1 MKPPHLVDCAKTVML
16 MDDAG
21 KCERLAQRSSTREMH
36 VDEREQQRGSFPLQA
51 RELRVDNKRV
61 EAQGYCS
68 FPVVCSRKA
77 RTFTQM
83 EAFPLPP
90 LVPPLRYCLVEEGLY
105 RGAYPS
111 MINLRFLTRL
121 GLRSMVSLLPEPP
134 APHLIAWCEEHGIR
148 NHFECVKPFSKD
160 EVTLTHERAASLLQ
174 LLVLP
179 ERQPVYVH
187 CLDGVGVTGLLIMCL
202 RKVLHW
208 APPSIF
214 AEFSRFAR
222 DAADTPLPPPPH
234 VLAFLHAWKPELEF
248 LPQYLPAHPPLW
260 LELALQVSAFECR
273 GVPWSAVKLSAVECR
288 RVRLSRS
295 PRCLE
300 RSSQPPEADASSAVG
315 LATKPLEWAA
325 APTGVGFVDGHDVV
339 AAASGEAVPLGPLVR
354 PSSIGIALTMAL
366 DALALEGVPMRP
378 RRVPRA

>member
-1 MKPPHLVDCAKTVML
+1 M
-16 MDDAG
+16 
-21 KCERLAQRSSTREMH
+21 S
-36 VDEREQQRGSFPLQA
+36 VDEREQQGGSFFPTGKGVA
-51 RELRVDNKRV
+51 RRQQESRDL
-61 EAQGYCS
+61 GS
-68 FPVVCSRKA
+68 FPVVCSRET
-77 RTFTQM
+77 RTLSHM
-83 EAFPLPP
+83 AAFPLPP

-234 VLAFLHAWKPELEF
+234 VLAFQHAWKPELEF

-260 LELALQVSAFECR
+260 LELALQVSAVECR
-273 GVPWSAVKLSAVECR
+273 RVPLDAVKLSAVECR
-288 RVRLSRS
+288 RVPLSRS

>member
-1 MKPPHLVDCAKTVML
+1 M
-16 MDDAG
+16 
-21 KCERLAQRSSTREMH
+21 S
-36 VDEREQQRGSFPLQA
+36 VDEREEQRGSFFPTGNGAARRQQESRDPGTLAHFPLFVHA
-51 RELRVDNKRV
+51 L
-61 EAQGYCS
+61 
-68 FPVVCSRKA
+68 A
-77 RTFTQM
+77 RTFSQM
-83 EAFPLPP
+83 AAFPLPP

-260 LELALQVSAFECR
+260 LELALQVSAVECR
-273 GVPWSAVKLSAVECR
+273 RVPLDAVKLSAVECR
-288 RVRLSRS
+288 RVPLSRS

-300 RSSQPPEADASSAVG
+300 RSSQPPEADAASAVG

>member
-1 MKPPHLVDCAKTVML
+1 MAV
-16 MDDAG
+16 
-21 KCERLAQRSSTREMH
+21 S
-36 VDEREQQRGSFPLQA
+36 
-51 RELRVDNKRV
+51 
-61 EAQGYCS
+61 
-68 FPVVCSRKA
+68 
-77 RTFTQM
+77 
-83 EAFPLPP
+83 PLPP

-273 GVPWSAVKLSAVECR
+273 GLPWSAVKLSAVECR

-300 RSSQPPEADASSAVG
+300 RSSQPPEADAASAVG

>member
-1 MKPPHLVDCAKTVML
+1 ML

-36 VDEREQQRGSFPLQA
+36 VDEREQQRGSFPPQA

-61 EAQGYCS
+61 ETQGPS
-68 FPVVCSRKA
+68 NQAHLLFPGCV
-77 RTFTQM
+77 FTRNAHNFTLM
-83 EAFPLPP
+83 ASSPLPP

-260 LELALQVSAFECR
+260 LELALQVSAVECR
-273 GVPWSAVKLSAVECR
+273 RVPLDAVKLSAVECR
-288 RVRLSRS
+288 RVPLSRS

-300 RSSQPPEADASSAVG
+300 RSSQPPEADAASAVG
-315 LATKPLEWAA
+315 LATGTKPLEWAA

>member
-1 MKPPHLVDCAKTVML
+1 MRRETRRRGRGGVKGCCEHTIFSPLSRAPGSLETLSLDCHTTVFTRT
-16 MDDAG
+16 
-21 KCERLAQRSSTREMH
+21 RLKFFRRNMAVS
-36 VDEREQQRGSFPLQA
+36 
-51 RELRVDNKRV
+51 
-61 EAQGYCS
+61 
-68 FPVVCSRKA
+68 
-77 RTFTQM
+77 
-83 EAFPLPP
+83 PLPP

-111 MINLRFLTRL
+111 LINLRFLTRL

-134 APHLIAWCEEHGIR
+134 APHLTAWCEEHGIR

-260 LELALQVSAFECR
+260 LELALQVSAVECR
-273 GVPWSAVKLSAVECR
+273 RVPSSAVECR
-288 RVRLSRS
+288 RVPL
-295 PRCLE
+295 
-300 RSSQPPEADASSAVG
+300 SAV
-315 LATKPLEWAA
+315 EC
-325 APTGVGFVDGHDVV
+325 
-339 AAASGEAVPLGPLVR
+339 R
-354 PSSIGIALTMAL
+354 
-366 DALALEGVPMRP
+366 
-378 RRVPRA
+378 

>member
-1 MKPPHLVDCAKTVML
+1 MA
-16 MDDAG
+16 
-21 KCERLAQRSSTREMH
+21 
-36 VDEREQQRGSFPLQA
+36 
-51 RELRVDNKRV
+51 
-61 EAQGYCS
+61 
-68 FPVVCSRKA
+68 
-77 RTFTQM
+77 
-83 EAFPLPP
+83 AFPLPP

-134 APHLIAWCEEHGIR
+134 APHLIAWCEEHDIR

-273 GVPWSAVKLSAVECR
+273 GVPWSAVECREVECR
-288 RVRLSRS
+288 RVPSSASLTFAALSRA
-295 PRCLE
+295 L
-300 RSSQPPEADASSAVG
+300 
-315 LATKPLEWAA
+315 LA
-325 APTGVGFVDGHDVV
+325 AP
-339 AAASGEAVPLGPLVR
+339 
-354 PSSIGIALTMAL
+354 
-366 DALALEGVPMRP
+366 
-378 RRVPRA
+378 

>member
-1 MKPPHLVDCAKTVML
+1 
-16 MDDAG
+16 
-21 KCERLAQRSSTREMH
+21 
-36 VDEREQQRGSFPLQA
+36 
-51 RELRVDNKRV
+51 
-61 EAQGYCS
+61 
-68 FPVVCSRKA
+68 
-77 RTFTQM
+77 
-83 EAFPLPP
+83 LPP

-111 MINLRFLTRL
+111 LINLRFLTRL

-134 APHLIAWCEEHGIR
+134 APHLTAWCEEHGIR

-260 LELALQVSAFECR
+260 LELALQVSA
-273 GVPWSAVKLSAVECR
+273 VECR
-288 RVRLSRS
+288 
-295 PRCLE
+295 
-300 RSSQPPEADASSAVG
+300 
-315 LATKPLEWAA
+315 
-325 APTGVGFVDGHDVV
+325 
-339 AAASGEAVPLGPLVR
+339 
-354 PSSIGIALTMAL
+354 
-366 DALALEGVPMRP
+366 
-378 RRVPRA
+378 

>member
-21 KCERLAQRSSTREMH
+21 KCERLAQRSSTTTREMH

-61 EAQGYCS
+61 ETQGPSNQAQLL
-68 FPVVCSRKA
+68 FPGCV
-77 RTFTQM
+77 FTRNAHNFTLM
-83 EAFPLPP
+83 ASSPLPP

-300 RSSQPPEADASSAVG
+300 RSSQPPEADASSARWSAR
-315 LATKPLEWAA
+315 L
-325 APTGVGFVDGHDVV
+325 
-339 AAASGEAVPLGPLVR
+339 R
-354 PSSIGIALTMAL
+354 
-366 DALALEGVPMRP
+366 
-378 RRVPRA
+378 